1 VCSRDAERNEQMLGP
16 GLDRDEDRDERPTD
30 SPKVPSA
37 LKEASPAS
45 SARVKLWSG

>member
-1 VCSRDAERNEQMLGP
+1 MALASIETKTVTSD
-16 GLDRDEDRDERPTD
+16 TD